1 MLSWH
6 DIEIYWI
13 YDCYCN
19 IFWQHMFW
27 KINHVFGM
35 FFEVEVSLRTP
46 NTPSKIQVFM
56 TIVVQCCPCIPVCSH
71 YFPTIS
77 SQSGAQTIAKL
88 QYPIVIGDFD
98 GFWWLINQHLQNST
112 ATPCLCRPLVGTRG
126 FPGMSQ
132 NRQLKSSSRGWN
144 HRHQRAL

>member
-1 MLSWH
+1 MLSWF

-27 KINHVFGM
+27 KINHVLVCF
-35 FFEVEVSLRTP
+35 SKLRCP
-46 NTPSKIQVFM
+46 WGHQMPSKIQVFM
-56 TIVVQCCPCIPVCSH
+56 TIIVQCCPYIPVYSH

-77 SQSGAQTIAKL
+77 PQSGAQTIAKL
-88 QYPIVIGDFD
+88 QYPIVDFD